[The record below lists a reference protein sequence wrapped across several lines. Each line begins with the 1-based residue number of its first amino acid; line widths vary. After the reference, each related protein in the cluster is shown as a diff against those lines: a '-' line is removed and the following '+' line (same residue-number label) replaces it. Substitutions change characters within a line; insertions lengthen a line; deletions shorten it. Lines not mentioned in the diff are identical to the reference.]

1 MDLGYAVNNTWRY
14 GSLRKRGFFSLTVFS
29 GVNSMVK
36 LLEGERELQLWF
48 LYFR

>member
-1 MDLGYAVNNTWRY
+1 MDLGYAVNNTCRY
-14 GSLRKRGFFSLTVFS
+14 GSLRKRGFFSLEVFS

-36 LLEGERELQLWF
+36 LLKGEGELQLWF